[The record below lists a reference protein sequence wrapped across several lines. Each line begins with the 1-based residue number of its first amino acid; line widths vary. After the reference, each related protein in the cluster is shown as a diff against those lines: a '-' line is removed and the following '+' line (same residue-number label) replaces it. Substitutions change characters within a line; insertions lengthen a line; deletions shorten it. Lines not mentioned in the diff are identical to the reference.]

1 MPITSLEIKD
11 KTFSTKFRGF
21 NPEEVDEFLDIVVRD
36 YETLVRSNHEKE
48 QHIKN

>member
-21 NPEEVDEFLDIVVRD
+21 NPEEVDEFLDSLKTPARK
-36 YETLVRSNHEKE
+36 TSNLELAI
-48 QHIKN
+48 QISNS